1 MNYEVAKRIAVDQLS
16 SVQRELL
23 TMVSDGELTPEVER
37 LAMAMVQLSNVV
49 ESLAKLTLG
58 EVSGRQ

>member
-1 MNYEVAKRIAVDQLS
+1 VNYEVAKRIAVDQLS

>member
-1 MNYEVAKRIAVDQLS
+1 MNYEVAKKVTVDQLVS
-16 SVQRELL
+16 IQKELL
-23 TMVSDGELTPEVER
+23 TMVSDGELTQESER

-58 EVSGRQ
+58 EVPGRR